1 MKKNSQ
7 RMPKP
12 KGEAVFH
19 STKVDLLKW
28 ANRLPEILKDCRFT
42 KLDVLSICDRVRPV
56 IGDALRI
63 KHMNVAYDLWESKPF
78 VAIRRRH
85 IRFLKR
91 FNKLKLSKKE
101 SEAQRRIGKALWR
114 DWEELL
120 AKQSH
125 LDYNQ
130 KGWLEAQFSF
140 HSSESPK

>member
-1 MKKNSQ
+1 MKKIYKN
-7 RMPKP
+7 
-12 KGEAVFH
+12 AVFH
-19 STKVDLLKW
+19 STKADLMKW
-28 ANRLPEILKDCRFT
+28 AKQLPEILQDCRFT
-42 KLDVLSICDRVRPV
+42 ELDVLSICDRFRPV
-56 IGDALRI
+56 IGDALKIR
-63 KHMNVAYDLWESKPF
+63 HMNVAYDLWDSKSF

-85 IRFLKR
+85 IQFLKR

-101 SEAQRRIGKALWR
+101 SEEQKRLGKALWR

-120 AKQSH
+120 AKQKH